1 MQRRISREAVLCWMA
16 LFAIGRDHKYPC
28 ARRHPCRINV
38 SAAAGVSTPFGDH
51 LEFECLGKPD
61 DRANDRQIAW
71 ATA

>member
-1 MQRRISREAVLCWMA
+1 MA
-16 LFAIGRDHKYPC
+16 LFAIG
-28 ARRHPCRINV
+28 RINV

-71 ATA
+71 ASA